1 MRDSIVKKGIT
12 NIKYVLASQI
22 ISYTLSFVTAFI
34 LPKLLGVSANG
45 YYQLYLLFTNYVG
58 ILHLGFN
65 DGVYLKYGGCD
76 YDDLPRGVFRAYM
89 RFYLLFNAAE
99 IIICMALLFIET
111 DPRRRFAIFFAVLN
125 ILVVNGAGLFN
136 KINQISNRIKAY
148 SAVVIAGNVQT
159 LAGVG
164 VLILVKGI
172 DFRTVILCDFA
183 AKLMMLLVNI
193 VIDRDIVFGRA
204 EPFHEALG
212 ECADNFKVGIK
223 LTVANLMGMLVLN
236 LGNFILSFGSISN
249 FSLYSF
255 AINSTNIAM
264 MFISAISLVLY
275 PILCRLDRQ
284 DLPRYFLIMN
294 RLLCSAIFCM
304 MLLYYPLELAIR
316 LWLRAYTPVLNY
328 LYLLFPIV
336 IMQSKILMLM
346 NTYYNSLREEKA
358 MLIANISSIVVFIA
372 IAVPLFT
379 LYPSIRVIAWTTLI
393 TFTWRCYASEIYLK
407 RKMGI
412 KGMRNIAE
420 ELVMAAAF
428 IVAAGLV
435 KGVAGMLIYAALVAA
450 YIIINRREVV
460 QYSKKFIRAVRS

>member
-1 MRDSIVKKGIT
+1 
-12 NIKYVLASQI
+12 
-22 ISYTLSFVTAFI
+22 
-34 LPKLLGVSANG
+34 
-45 YYQLYLLFTNYVG
+45 
-58 ILHLGFN
+58 
-65 DGVYLKYGGCD
+65 
-76 YDDLPRGVFRAYM
+76 
-89 RFYLLFNAAE
+89 
-99 IIICMALLFIET
+99 
-111 DPRRRFAIFFAVLN
+111 
-125 ILVVNGAGLFN
+125 
-136 KINQISNRIKAY
+136 
-148 SAVVIAGNVQT
+148 
-159 LAGVG
+159 
-164 VLILVKGI
+164 
-172 DFRTVILCDFA
+172 
-183 AKLMMLLVNI
+183 
-193 VIDRDIVFGRA
+193 
-204 EPFHEALG
+204 
-212 ECADNFKVGIK
+212 
-223 LTVANLMGMLVLN
+223 MGMLVLN

-275 PILCRLDRQ
+275 PILCRLDRAG
-284 DLPRYFLIMN
+284 RCRAISCIMN

-316 LWLRAYTPVLNY
+316 LWLRAYTPVLAY